1 MSSSVN
7 PPTQASTTDTSA
19 SAGRR
24 RPSRA
29 VVAEQR
35 ERFGGMK
42 FGACFF
48 GWLTATGTAVILTAL
63 LTAVGAGVGLARD
76 LSADQA
82 LASAQTV
89 GLVGG
94 IVLLGIIFVAYLA
107 GGYVAGRM
115 ARFNGVKQGVG
126 VWLWAIIIAV
136 VVAILTAVA
145 GTQFNILGSLNGFP
159 RLPIDE
165 GQMTTGG
172 IIVAILVIAVAL
184 VGAIVGGLAGMR
196 FHRRVDS
203 ATHDAPPTEAGSRWV
218 APESRRARPG
228 SGLNETNTDPPTDR
242 STPS

>member
-1 MSSSVN
+1 VSSSVN
-7 PPTQASTTDTSA
+7 PPPSEASPTDATVS
-19 SAGRR
+19 SGRR

-29 VVAEQR
+29 IVAEQR

-42 FGACFF
+42 VGACFF

-76 LSADQA
+76 LNADQA
-82 LASAQTV
+82 VASAQTV
-89 GLVGG
+89 GLIGG

-136 VVAILTAVA
+136 VVAVLSIIA
-145 GTQFNILGSLNGFP
+145 GAQFNILGSLTGFP
-159 RLPIDE
+159 QLPVTE
-165 GQMTTGG
+165 AQMTTGG
-172 IIVAILVIAVAL
+172 IIVALLVVAVAL
-184 VGAIVGGLAGMR
+184 VGAILGGLTGMR

-203 ATHDAPPTEAGSRWV
+203 ATHDGTLG
-218 APESRRARPG
+218 
-228 SGLNETNTDPPTDR
+228 
-242 STPS
+242 

>member
-1 MSSSVN
+1 VSNAVN
-7 PPTQASTTDTSA
+7 PPASRGDETVSTAKS
-19 SAGRR
+19 GRGT
-24 RPSRA
+24 SRA

-35 ERFGGMK
+35 DRFGGMK

-63 LTAVGAGVGLARD
+63 LAAIGAGVGLTRD
-76 LSADQA
+76 LNPDQA
-82 LASAQTV
+82 LATAQTV

-94 IVLLGIIFVAYLA
+94 IVLLAIILVAYLA

-136 VVAILTAVA
+136 VVAVLSLVA
-145 GTQFNILGSLNGFP
+145 GSQFNILGSLNGFP
-159 RLPIDE
+159 RVPVNE

-172 IIVAILVIAVAL
+172 LLVAILVVVVAL
-184 VGAIVGGLAGMR
+184 VGAILGGLAGMR

-203 ATHDAPPTEAGSRWV
+203 ATHDTTEA
-218 APESRRARPG
+218 A
-228 SGLNETNTDPPTDR
+228 
-242 STPS
+242 

>member
-7 PPTQASTTDTSA
+7 PPSEASPTDA
-19 SAGRR
+19 SVSSGRR

-42 FGACFF
+42 VGACFF

-76 LSADQA
+76 LNADQA

-136 VVAILTAVA
+136 VVAVLSAIA
-145 GTQFNILGSLNGFP
+145 GAQFNILGSLNGFP
-159 RLPIDE
+159 RLPINE

-172 IIVAILVIAVAL
+172 IIVALLVVAVAL
-184 VGAIVGGLAGMR
+184 VGAILGGLAGMR

-203 ATHDAPPTEAGSRWV
+203 ATHDGALG
-218 APESRRARPG
+218 
-228 SGLNETNTDPPTDR
+228 
-242 STPS
+242 

>member
-1 MSSSVN
+1 MSSTVN
-7 PPTQASTTDTSA
+7 PPPARDDETATLSTGHART
-19 SAGRR
+19 
-24 RPSRA
+24 SRA

-35 ERFGGMK
+35 NRFGGMK

-76 LSADQA
+76 LNADQA

-94 IVLLGIIFVAYLA
+94 IVLLAIIFIAYLA

-126 VWLWAIIIAV
+126 VWLWAIIIAI
-136 VVAILTAVA
+136 VVAVLSAIA
-145 GTQFNILGSLNGFP
+145 GSQFNILGSLNGFP
-159 RLPIDE
+159 RVPVNE
-165 GQMTTGG
+165 GQVTTAG
-172 IIVAILVIAVAL
+172 IIVAILVVLVGL
-184 VGAIVGGLAGMR
+184 VGAILGGLAGMR

-203 ATHDAPPTEAGSRWV
+203 ATHDT
-218 APESRRARPG
+218 
-228 SGLNETNTDPPTDR
+228 T
-242 STPS
+242 TPA